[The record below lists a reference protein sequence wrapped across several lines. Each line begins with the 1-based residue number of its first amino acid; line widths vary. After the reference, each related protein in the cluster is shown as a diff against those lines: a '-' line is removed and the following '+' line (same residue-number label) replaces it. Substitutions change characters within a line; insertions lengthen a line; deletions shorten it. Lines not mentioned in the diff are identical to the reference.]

1 MQRRA
6 LKNAR
11 FANNYAK
18 SFDDYRKRLDELAR
32 EAFQNLVRGQQPPKQ
47 LFKMLANAAQDLN
60 YALEGLGG
68 AEPVK
73 IIRGPAAGLC
83 GAIKRVAPSST
94 VRSSPAMPPEYPTSG
109 PCSYAQRSVAHS
121 ARSGP

>member
-1 MQRRA
+1 MASSGRRTLRHSRALIERAIRRA
-6 LKNAR
+6 CPRTHRCVWTK
-11 FANNYAK
+11 FK
-18 SFDDYRKRLDELAR
+18 LALRR

-109 PCSYAQRSVAHS
+109 PC
-121 ARSGP
+121 